1 MTKLK
6 FLNYFLLFICLITVS
21 LLFRQC
27 VSKAQSRYNAFEW
40 NAGWSAPKYYGA
52 APMPVE
58 YFYKGKSI
66 AGTSANIG
74 ADPGWGITSGGYTGG
89 DIYKDVPD
97 SIYVKWLCSVDGFYY
112 EGGRKLPR
120 EKMLNLFKEKTID
133 AYTGAKADYSLIVA
147 GMAPGGNVTIWMQG
161 ATTNK
166 EIIKFKVANKGVW
179 MENDQEYQKGEKET
193 AMSKEFINSEA
204 NIFRNLHGIPYSV
217 WEKGEKE
224 YNYDI
229 GFVDEEDKDFY
240 INISGLSKS
249 GSYIFF
255 NQDVKVFL
263 YSKWM
268 NNILEQKKVL
278 EKDKL
283 PIHYSVQ
290 WTSENNKEWY
300 EGEIILPIDFQTRYE
315 NFYYKYKSA
324 NIIFVMN
331 KIDHSQD
338 YTFGS
343 IWLQS
348 PLYKEKIM
356 RFRLAKLDYVT
367 RKYNVSKYSL
377 PKDFVFP
384 KWEGREKLTFPE
396 IDYWQEK

>member
-1 MTKLK
+1 MKKCYSLCY
-6 FLNYFLLFICLITVS
+6 LLLFFFSVLSCQPKDK
-21 LLFRQC
+21 FG
-27 VSKAQSRYNAFEW
+27 W

-52 APMPVE
+52 APMLVE

-89 DIYKDVPD
+89 DIHKDVPD
-97 SIYVKWLCSVDGFYY
+97 SIYVKWLCSTDGYYY

-133 AYTGAKADYSLIVA
+133 AYTGAKADYSLVVA

-179 MENDQEYQKGEKET
+179 MENNQEYQKGEKET
-193 AMSKEFINSEA
+193 AMSKDFINSEA

-229 GFVDEEDKDFY
+229 GFSGTKELDSLFSIAITGLTKD
-240 INISGLSKS
+240 
-249 GSYIFF
+249 GSYVYSDSKDLLKF
-255 NQDVKVFL
+255 N
-263 YSKWM
+263 
-268 NNILEQKKVL
+268 
-278 EKDKL
+278 EKHKINPKKL
-283 PIHYSVQ
+283 PVQ
-290 WTSENNKEWY
+290 FSIRWISRDKKDWY
-300 EGEIILPIDFQTRYE
+300 EGFVVLPQKFPNILIDFE
-315 NFYYKYKSA
+315 KKYGINPKIVVSIEDQ
-324 NIIFVMN
+324 NKTESYNYGKIF
-331 KIDHSQD
+331 
-338 YTFGS
+338 
-343 IWLQS
+343 LQNS
-348 PLYKEKIM
+348 NEKMEIM
-356 RFRLAKLDYVT
+356 KFRLAKFNFET
-367 RKYNVSKYSL
+367 KTFNVSKYSL
-377 PKDFVFP
+377 PKGFVFP
-384 KWEGREKLTFPE
+384 NWEGREKLTFPE

>member
-1 MTKLK
+1 MKKYYL
-6 FLNYFLLFICLITVS
+6 LLLFVS
-21 LLFRQC
+21 LLSCQPKDKF
-27 VSKAQSRYNAFEW
+27 SW

-52 APMPVE
+52 APMLVE

-133 AYTGAKADYSLIVA
+133 AHTGAKADYSLIVA

-229 GFVDEEDKDFY
+229 GFSSTKDLDSLFS
-240 INISGLSKS
+240 IAITGLTKD
-249 GSYIFF
+249 GSYVYSDSKDLLKF
-255 NQDVKVFL
+255 N
-263 YSKWM
+263 
-268 NNILEQKKVL
+268 
-278 EKDKL
+278 EKHKISPKKL
-283 PIHYSVQ
+283 PVQ
-290 WTSENNKEWY
+290 FSIRWISNDKRDWY
-300 EGEIILPIDFQTRYE
+300 EAFVVLPQNLPTVLNDFEKKNGINTKIVLTVDQKNE
-315 NFYYKYKSA
+315 NDDSNYGK
-324 NIIFVMN
+324 IF
-331 KIDHSQD
+331 
-338 YTFGS
+338 
-343 IWLQS
+343 LQS
-348 PLYKEKIM
+348 SNEKMEIM
-356 RFRLAKLDYVT
+356 KFRLAKFNFKT
-367 RKYNVSKYSL
+367 KTFNVSKYSL
-377 PKDFVFP
+377 PKGFIFP
-384 KWEGREKLTFPE
+384 KWEGREKLTSPE